1 MFKFEYVLTNT
12 QYYQDIADAIRRKKA
27 DIDKKL
33 VSITITTPP
42 TKTSYKATEEVSY
55 SGLVVTATFDNNT
68 TANVTSKCRFTV
80 ASGSRIT
87 ENTTVTVTYTRNN
100 ISKTA
105 TFNLTAIKLQSLAI
119 TTQPTKVNYSSG
131 ETMNLSGLVVTA
143 TWTNGSTENV
153 TNNCSYLYSS
163 GVTMTT
169 TGSSD
174 INKSYTNTIA
184 YTEGNITKQTSYT
197 GTIKSVLSSIAI
209 TTQPTK
215 TSYALGEYFAT
226 SGMVVTATYNNTT
239 KAVTGDC
246 TISPANNSRFT
257 STGTKTIMASYTWN
271 GVTKTA
277 TTSVSVGAKA
287 LSSIAITTQPTKRT
301 YTEGESL
308 SLSGMVVTA
317 TYTDDSTGT
326 VTGWTA
332 SPANGSTL
340 SGAGT
345 KTITVSY
352 TTGGITKN
360 TTTSVSVSAKALS
373 SIAITTQPT
382 KRSYTVG
389 ETLSLAGMV
398 VTATY
403 SDGSTEPITYW
414 YSSPA
419 DGATLS
425 SIGTNT
431 ITIIYERNAVRKTT
445 TTTVTVEEAG
455 TYVNGVKIVP
465 WATGTDAEIAAM
477 VTGAEQ
483 GKINLTDYW
492 NVGDERTVSIGA
504 IAAQAVDTSGTNYL
518 EAQPAQDITLVL
530 MDKNNNNYTYS
541 RTYSSGR
548 TYPYF
553 IVGTKNCL
561 TNSGPINID
570 TICDTWVKTDRC
582 KHWGTGLLNALPN
595 YYRSTIFHE
604 VSIKSGQ
611 YGSDN
616 LSYAWSKWFLPADK
630 EVTDG
635 ETNALA
641 IEDNSLTQW
650 EYYQIYDNRKKKKN
664 GSDSYNAWWT
674 RSICSNATQKYWAAI
689 QTNGN
694 SMGLLQSTNLD
705 IAPCFAI

>member
-1 MFKFEYVLTNT
+1 MLEYVLTNT
-12 QYYQDIADAIRRKKA
+12 QYYQDIADAIRRKKSE
-27 DIDKKL
+27 IDKKL
-33 VSITITTPP
+33 VSIAVTTPP

-87 ENTTVTVTYTRNN
+87 ENTTVTVTYTRND

-163 GVTMTT
+163 GVVMTT

-174 INKSYTNTIA
+174 ISKSYTNTIA
-184 YTEGNITKQTSYT
+184 YTEENITKQTSYT

-257 STGTKTIMASYTWN
+257 STGTKTITASYTWN

-340 SGAGT
+340 STVGTKIITISYSEGEIIKSATVSVTVEAGAATLERIAVTKMPNQTDYTLYAENTKLDGTAGT
-345 KTITVSY
+345 QYSHYGSIIMAYYSDGTSKELEYTPYNNTGYKYSPKYFSSPNQSVTISY
-352 TTGGITKN
+352 TEGGITKTATVN
-360 TTTSVSVSAKALS
+360 VNLSWATAASIDVTTNYMPQHTVGDALDLSKMRVNVAYNGGGVSTAFINSQNNYPYSITTSPANGTIL
-373 SIAITTQPT
+373 TT
-382 KRSYTVG
+382 
-389 ETLSLAGMV
+389 AGNL
-398 VTATY
+398 
-403 SDGSTEPITYW
+403 PITVNFT
-414 YSSPA
+414 SPS
-419 DGATLS
+419 GNHSETV
-425 SIGTNT
+425 N
-431 ITIIYERNAVRKTT
+431 IT
-445 TTTVTVEEAG
+445 
-455 TYVNGVKIVP
+455 VNS
-465 WATGTDAEIAAM
+465 A
-477 VTGAEQ
+477 
-483 GKINLTDYW
+483 
-492 NVGDERTVSIGA
+492 
-504 IAAQAVDTSGTNYL
+504 
-518 EAQPAQDITLVL
+518 
-530 MDKNNNNYTYS
+530 
-541 RTYSSGR
+541 
-548 TYPYF
+548 
-553 IVGTKNCL
+553 
-561 TNSGPINID
+561 
-570 TICDTWVKTDRC
+570 
-582 KHWGTGLLNALPN
+582 
-595 YYRSTIFHE
+595 
-604 VSIKSGQ
+604 
-611 YGSDN
+611 
-616 LSYAWSKWFLPADK
+616 
-630 EVTDG
+630 
-635 ETNALA
+635 
-641 IEDNSLTQW
+641 
-650 EYYQIYDNRKKKKN
+650 
-664 GSDSYNAWWT
+664 
-674 RSICSNATQKYWAAI
+674 
-689 QTNGN
+689 
-694 SMGLLQSTNLD
+694 
-705 IAPCFAI
+705 

>member
-1 MFKFEYVLTNT
+1 MFNDYVLTNT
-12 QYYQDIADAIRRKKA
+12 QYYQDIADAIRRKKSE
-27 DIDKKL
+27 IDKKL
-33 VSITITTPP
+33 VSIAVTTPP

-80 ASGSRIT
+80 TSGSRIT

-119 TTQPTKVNYSSG
+119 TTQPTKVDYSSG

-163 GVTMTT
+163 GVVMTT

-174 INKSYTNTIA
+174 ISKSYTNTIA
-184 YTEGNITKQTSYT
+184 YTEGDITKQTSYT

-257 STGTKTIMASYTWN
+257 STGTKTITASYTWN

-332 SPANGSTL
+332 SPANGSSLNST
-340 SGAGT
+340 GT
-345 KTITVSY
+345 KTITISY
-352 TTGGITKN
+352 TTGGITKTA
-360 TTTSVSVSAKALS
+360 TTTITVNAKTVS

-382 KRSYTVG
+382 KRSYTEG
-389 ETLSLAGMV
+389 ETLSLTGMV

-403 SDGSTEPITYW
+403 SDGSTGTVTGW
-414 YSSPA
+414 TASPA
-419 DGATLS
+419 NGSVLS
-425 SIGTNT
+425 STGTKT
-431 ITIIYERNAVRKTT
+431 ITISYSNKST
-445 TTTVTVEEAG
+445 TTTVIVESAD

-492 NVGDERTVSIGA
+492 NVGDERTVSISA
-504 IAAQAVDTSGTNYL
+504 IAARAVDTNNTNYL
-518 EAQPAQDITLVL
+518 ETQPAQDVVLVL
-530 MDKNNNNYTYS
+530 MDKNNNNYSYYKTF
-541 RTYSSGR
+541 SSGR

-561 TNSGPINID
+561 TNGGVITIN
-570 TICDTWVKTDRC
+570 TPCTTWSETDRC
-582 KHWGTGLLNALPN
+582 KFWSNDIINAFPS
-595 YYRSTIFHE
+595 YYKSTIFHE

-611 YGSDN
+611 YGSSN
-616 LSYAWSKWFLPADK
+616 LSYAWYKWFLPAEK
-630 EVTDG
+630 EVTG
-635 ETNALA
+635 GQNNSMSIEGNA
-641 IEDNSLTQW
+641 LTQW
-650 EYYQIYDNRKKKKN
+650 EYYQTANNRKKSN
-664 GSDSYNAWWT
+664 TGSSNYNTWWV
-674 RSICSNATQKYWAAI
+674 RSVYDNTYWCCI
-689 QTNGN
+689 LPSGN
-694 SMGLLQSTNLD
+694 SYRTPYDNSSNYYMGIT
-705 IAPCFAI
+705 PCFAI